1 MERVTWGAAGFRSP
15 GRDKSCQI
23 GVRCAIDDCWP
34 PRQGRAGS
42 RAPAGLVTRS
52 SCPAAHVL
60 PCGWSSMLGS
70 GAFPGAVRGSIFA
83 VRGRE
88 CAMPRSGTIE
98 AAQPWGTS
106 RVRQPASLEW
116 PRLSTLA
123 ASTSFL
129 PASRLTLPSVN
140 TSGCRLRR
148 GPTKAALPRAR
159 PRTSRAQLS
168 PFDTKW
174 RRSRRRTPCL
184 VRKPALPLRPDPTGS
199 RRTPGR
205 RSLTLPRARQ
215 RLSPLP
221 QSNAPPPATSVA
233 PGT

>member
-1 MERVTWGAAGFRSP
+1 MPNRRALCHRRLLAAASRP
-15 GRDKSCQI
+15 GWLQSACR
-23 GVRCAIDDCWP
+23 
-34 PRQGRAGS
+34 
-42 RAPAGLVTRS
+42 TRNQKF
-52 SCPAAHVL
+52 L
-60 PCGWSSMLGS
+60 PCRARSALWVVVD
-70 GAFPGAVRGSIFA
+70 ARKRRIPGCRPWINLCCS
-83 VRGRE
+83 RRE

-174 RRSRRRTPCL
+174 RRSRRRTPGL